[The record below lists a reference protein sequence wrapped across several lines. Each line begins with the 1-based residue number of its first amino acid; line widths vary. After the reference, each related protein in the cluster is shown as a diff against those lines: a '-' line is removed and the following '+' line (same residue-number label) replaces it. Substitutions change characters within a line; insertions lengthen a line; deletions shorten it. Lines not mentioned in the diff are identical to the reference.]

1 LKSSLSLL
9 HMMEKVSP
17 GLNQVPIQRGANRT
31 GTGPPTVDAIFSR
44 PIRGVPSQQRAL
56 HKTRLTQAV
65 LSMPPTFLSSPEL
78 LLGSRLTHS
87 TKAHLG
93 ASPWTPPSRL
103 STYKPTPHNPEYLG
117 RPSPL
122 EPLPRRVA
130 LGAGLGLSSISP
142 WSDNGVSASTF
153 EVGTGIYLVV
163 VAVMSSAIGGYLAA
177 RLRTKWVGLHSNE
190 VFFRDTAHGF
200 LAWAFATL
208 ISATALV
215 STTAYLANGT
225 VAGMGVAAAQNSQPN
240 NPAQI
245 YVDKLFRMPTASSA
259 STDNAAARGSASPA
273 QNNFNQT
280 RAEVLRLWTTDFRDD
295 KDLTPDDRT
304 YVAQLVAARTGLGQA
319 DAEKRVNQV
328 IAEAK
333 ATAERTRRGA
343 AHLSFWLTA
352 ALLFGAF
359 AASLAAVEGGA
370 LRDGTWNDRVLTPRA
385 L

>member
-17 GLNQVPIQRGANRT
+17 GLNQVPIQRGAH
-31 GTGPPTVDAIFSR
+31 R
-44 PIRGVPSQQRAL
+44 PIYCT
-56 HKTRLTQAV
+56 KTRLTQAV
-65 LSMPPTFLSSPEL
+65 LSTPPTFLSSPEL

-93 ASPWTPPSRL
+93 ASPWTPLSRL
-103 STYKPTPHNPEYLG
+103 STYKPMERRRQALLPATTQLQEDQL
-117 RPSPL
+117 R
-122 EPLPRRVA
+122 PRR
-130 LGAGLGLSSISP
+130 
-142 WSDNGVSASTF
+142 T
-153 EVGTGIYLVV
+153 
-163 VAVMSSAIGGYLAA
+163 
-177 RLRTKWVGLHSNE
+177 
-190 VFFRDTAHGF
+190 
-200 LAWAFATL
+200 TL
-208 ISATALV
+208 T
-215 STTAYLANGT
+215 
-225 VAGMGVAAAQNSQPN
+225 
-240 NPAQI
+240 
-245 YVDKLFRMPTASSA
+245 R
-259 STDNAAARGSASPA
+259 
-273 QNNFNQT
+273 